1 MMQMRQEYPKR
12 VKVNVVD
19 NEKLPSRIDLEKDI
33 RRDVSAAAATSA
45 GAGNDWQEKYL
56 RLAADL
62 DNSKKRLAQT
72 YKRQAEQ
79 EKERLLGDF
88 LEVADNL
95 ERALA
100 HTDSDASTL
109 EAGVKST
116 QRQFQQILTKHEVRP
131 FAAAGQPFDPQWHE
145 AVSVINRPDLPPNTV
160 AQVVQTGYTIG
171 DRLLRPARVVVTAA

>member
-1 MMQMRQEYPKR
+1 MQMRQEYPKR
-12 VKVNVVD
+12 VKVNLVD

-33 RRDVSAAAATSA
+33 RRDVSVTPVAPAGSA
-45 GAGNDWQEKYL
+45 NDWQDKYL

-79 EKERLLGDF
+79 EKERLLADF

-95 ERALA
+95 DRALA
-100 HTDSDASTL
+100 HTGADPSTL
-109 EAGVKST
+109 EEGVKT
-116 QRQFQQILTKHEVRP
+116 IQRQFQQILTKHEVRP
-131 FAAAGQPFDPQWHE
+131 FAAAGQPFDPEWHE
-145 AVSVINRPDLPPNTV
+145 AVSVIHRPDLPPNTV

-171 DRLLRPARVVVTAA
+171 ERMLRPARVVVTAA